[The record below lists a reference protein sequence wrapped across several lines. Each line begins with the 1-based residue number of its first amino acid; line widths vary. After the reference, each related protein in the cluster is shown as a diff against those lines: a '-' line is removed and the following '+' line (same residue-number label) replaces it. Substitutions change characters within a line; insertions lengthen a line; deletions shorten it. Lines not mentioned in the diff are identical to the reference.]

1 MNLNSKLQDIAKLFS
16 PKGIVLLFV
25 FVCGSLFS
33 SVLYRSL
40 FHIPERKQLQYEAAL
55 IQQKNNHLRARLNCV
70 ERQIQCDFK
79 VNKDFLK

>member
-1 MNLNSKLQDIAKLFS
+1 MNLKSRIQDIAKLFS
-16 PKGIVLLFV
+16 PKGVVLFV
-25 FVCGSLFS
+25 FVCGSLFG

-40 FHIPERKQLQYEAAL
+40 FHLPERKQLQYEAAL
-55 IQQKNNHLRARLNCV
+55 IQQRNNHLRARLNCV